1 MANLFDAANAP
12 EGEPLEIVV
21 GDFIQWKRSDLVAD
35 YPVDEY
41 SAEYVARITGG
52 GSSEIK
58 LAATETN
65 PEYYLFTVD
74 SETSADFEAGYYHW
88 QLEITKTATGDRLVV
103 DRGEFTAVVDLD
115 INGTDPRTHAE
126 KMLTKI
132 EAVLENRAD
141 GDLSSY
147 SIAGRSLTKMSPD
160 ELLQWRD
167 YYRRELASEKR
178 KNAIKRGKKSN
189 ATILMRF

>member
-58 LAATETN
+58 LAATEAN
-65 PEYYLFTVD
+65 PSYYLFTAD
-74 SETSADFEAGYYHW
+74 SVTSAEFEPGYYHW

>member
-52 GSSEIK
+52 GATEIK
-58 LAATETN
+58 LAATETD
-65 PEYYLFTVD
+65 PSYYLFTVD
-74 SETSADFEAGYYHW
+74 SVTSADFVAGYYHW